1 MLVVD
6 RIEEDT
12 IVVESSN
19 PSTGEVM
26 MQKIPRTWILDE
38 IHEGDVLC
46 KTPDGYAV
54 DETETKKRRA
64 QTAQRLRQLQEE

>member
-12 IVVESSN
+12 ILVESSN
-19 PSTGEVM
+19 PATGEVM

-38 IHEGDVLC
+38 IHEGDILC
-46 KTPDGYAV
+46 KTSEGYAV
-54 DETETKKRRA
+54 DEAETKKRRA
-64 QTAQRLRQLQEE
+64 QNAQRLRQLQME